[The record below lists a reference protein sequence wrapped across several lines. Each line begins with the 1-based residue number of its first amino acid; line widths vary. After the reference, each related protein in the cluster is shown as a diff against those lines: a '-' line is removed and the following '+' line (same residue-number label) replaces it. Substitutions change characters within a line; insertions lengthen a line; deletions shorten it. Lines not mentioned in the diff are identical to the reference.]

1 MVIDSDSPCFFCL
14 DKPANVAWSF
24 VTSPG
29 VTAYYKVVTYSYRSR
44 GAGVLKKSDYAKC
57 RENCYMDAQGP
68 IRRRLMDLGF
78 VPGTEVEII
87 RRRPGRGAAV
97 YLLRGT
103 MIVLRKEQ
111 SEHIFIELIGA
122 DTDG

>member
-1 MVIDSDSPCFFCL
+1 MTDLPV
-14 DKPANVAWSF
+14 NV
-24 VTSPG
+24 
-29 VTAYYKVVTYSYRSR
+29 R
-44 GAGVLKKSDYAKC
+44 G
-57 RENCYMDAQGP
+57 RICYMDAQGP
-68 IRRRLMDLGF
+68 IRRRLMDLG
-78 VPGTEVEII
+78 VEII

>member
-1 MVIDSDSPCFFCL
+1 MTDLPL
-14 DKPANVAWSF
+14 NV
-24 VTSPG
+24 
-29 VTAYYKVVTYSYRSR
+29 R
-44 GAGVLKKSDYAKC
+44 G
-57 RENCYMDAQGP
+57 RICYMDAEGM